1 MFPSTFDYY
10 RARSL
15 GEAQKLWKKYPDAK
29 LLAGGH
35 SLLPTLK
42 LRLAAPAALIDIGGV
57 DALRGVSV
65 SRGTVRI
72 GALTTHNAIASSDEV
87 RTLAPLLAEAA
98 AHIGDAQVR
107 NWGTIGGNVAHA
119 DPASDLPTVLVA
131 LSARVNLVGPNGKRS
146 VEADGFFQGLMTT
159 ALGEQEILT
168 SVEFSGTKS
177 NEGTSYFKFTHPASR
192 YAVVGAA
199 ARLTVKKGV
208 CTAARVVV
216 GGATAVPTRA
226 TAVEEA
232 LVGKKEDAIREAA
245 ALTGSTLGEE
255 LLGDVFASAD
265 YRRAMSAVYVQRA
278 LTQAFARAK
287 A

>member
-10 RARSL
+10 RARSI
-15 GEAQKLWKKYPDAK
+15 GDAQKLWKKYPDAK

-42 LRLAAPAALIDIGGV
+42 LRLATPAALIDIGGV
-57 DALRGVSV
+57 DALKGIAV

-72 GALTTHNAIASSDEV
+72 GALTTHHEIATSEDV
-87 RTLAPLLAEAA
+87 RRLAPLLAEAA

-119 DPASDLPTVLVA
+119 DPASDLPTVLAA
-131 LSARVNLVGPNGKRS
+131 LSARFNMVGPNGRRA
-146 VEADGFFQGLMTT
+146 VEAADFFQGLLTT

-168 SVEFSGTKS
+168 SVEFGGIKS

-216 GGATAVPTRA
+216 GGATAVPTRV
-226 TAVEEA
+226 TPVEEA
-232 LVGKKEDAIREAA
+232 LVGKKEDAVREAA
-245 ALTGSTLGEE
+245 ALASAAVGDD
-255 LLGDVFASAD
+255 LLSDVFASAE
-265 YRRAMSAVYVQRA
+265 YRRAMAAVYVQRA
-278 LTQAFARAK
+278 VSQAFARAK

>member
-1 MFPSTFDYY
+1 MFPSSFDYH

-15 GEAQKLWKKYPDAK
+15 SDAQKLWKKYPEAK

-35 SLLPTLK
+35 TLIPVLK
-42 LRLAAPAALIDIGGV
+42 LRLASPPALIDIGGV
-57 DALRGVSV
+57 DALKGIAV
-65 SRGTVRI
+65 SRGNVRI
-72 GALTTHNAIASSDEV
+72 GSLTTHNEIASSPDV
-87 RTLAPLLAEAA
+87 RKAAPALAEAA

-131 LSARVNLVGPNGKRS
+131 MSARFNIVGPNGKRA
-146 VEADGFFQGLMTT
+146 VEAADFFQGLMAT

-168 SVEFSGTKS
+168 SVEFSGIKS
-177 NEGTSYFKFTHPASR
+177 NEGTAYVKFTHPASR

-199 ARLTVKKGV
+199 ARLAVKRGV
-208 CTAARVVV
+208 CTAARIVV
-216 GGATAVPTRA
+216 GGATAAPTRV

-232 LVGKKEDAIREAA
+232 LVGKKEDAIHDAA
-245 ALTGSTLGEE
+245 GLTGPALND
-255 LLGDVFASAD
+255 LLSDVFASGD
-265 YRRAMSAVYVQRA
+265 YRRAMASVYVERA
-278 LTQAFARAK
+278 VAQAFAQAK

>member
-10 RARSL
+10 RARSI

-57 DALRGVSV
+57 DALKGIAV

-72 GALTTHNAIASSDEV
+72 GALTTHNEIATSEDV
-87 RTLAPLLAEAA
+87 RTLAPLLSEAA

-119 DPASDLPTVLVA
+119 DPASDLPTVLAA
-131 LSARVNLVGPNGKRS
+131 LSARFNLVGPNGKRTLES
-146 VEADGFFQGLMTT
+146 PDFFQGLMTT

-168 SVEFSGTKS
+168 SVEFSGVKS

-199 ARLTVKKGV
+199 ARLTVKRGV

-216 GGATAVPTRA
+216 GGATAVPTRV

-232 LVGKKEDAIREAA
+232 LVGKKEDAVREASK
-245 ALTGSTLGEE
+245 LTTSAIGDD
-255 LLGDVFASAD
+255 LLSDVFASGE
-265 YRRAMSAVYVQRA
+265 YRRAMAAVYVQRA
-278 LTQAFARAK
+278 VSQAFARAK